1 MATEGQTLEQ
11 QLEELLDQEK
21 FPPPDDFV
29 AEAVVSDAAI
39 YEQAEDYEAFWAE
52 RAEALHWDT
61 KWDQVLDWSNPP
73 FAKWFVGGKL
83 NVAYNCVDRHVEAGN
98 GERVAYHWRG
108 EEGEELDVTY
118 ADLHRDVQK
127 LANGLKD
134 LGIEKGDVVGIYLPM
149 VPEVVVSML
158 ACARIGAIH
167 NVVFGGFSAESV
179 RERMEFS
186 HAKAL
191 ITVDGARRKGR
202 TAPIKQQVDEVIGDL
217 VKTIVVVKRVE
228 NDAPMK
234 DGRDHWYDE
243 LLEAADDEC
252 PPEP

>member
-21 FPPPDDFV
+21 FAPPDGF
-29 AEAVVSDAAI
+29 EEHAVVSDAAI

-98 GERVAYHWRG
+98 GDRVAYHWRG

-127 LANGLKD
+127 FANALKTLGVEQGRRRRD
-134 LGIEKGDVVGIYLPM
+134 LPADDP
-149 VPEVVVSML
+149 
-158 ACARIGAIH
+158 R
-167 NVVFGGFSAESV
+167 
-179 RERMEFS
+179 
-186 HAKAL
+186 
-191 ITVDGARRKGR
+191 GR
-202 TAPIKQQVDEVIGDL
+202 
-217 VKTIVVVKRVE
+217 
-228 NDAPMK
+228 
-234 DGRDHWYDE
+234 GRDARLRAHRRDPQRR
-243 LLEAADDEC
+243 LRRLQRRVGAGSGSSS
-252 PPEP
+252 PRPRR